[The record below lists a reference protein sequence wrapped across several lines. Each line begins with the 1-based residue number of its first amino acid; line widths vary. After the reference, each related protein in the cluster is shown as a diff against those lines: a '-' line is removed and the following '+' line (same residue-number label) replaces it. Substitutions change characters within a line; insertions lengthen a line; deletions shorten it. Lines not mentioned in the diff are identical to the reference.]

1 MHATIVVPTRDHPE
15 LVAMAHATIER
26 AGWADAEAV
35 FVDNGTTDP
44 AARNALRQSPHRV
57 VRADIPF
64 NFPRLVNRGASMATG
79 EVVVLLNN
87 DVEAK
92 RTGWLRQLLVPF
104 EDPDVGIAGAVLE
117 YPSGCI
123 QHCGIGI
130 RDGAPVHLHVGERW
144 DDLDVAER
152 NSLRKP
158 LAVTAACM
166 AVRTDLWRALG
177 GMSTPLASNYNDV
190 DLCLRARWCGAR
202 VMCVRVPGLIHHE
215 SESRGPESGPEI
227 AADWL
232 LFRSRWADP
241 LRASRAAGAEE
252 EASP

>member
-15 LVAMAHATIER
+15 LVAMAHATIAR
-26 AGWADAEAV
+26 AGWADADAV
-35 FVDNGTTDP
+35 FVDNGTTDE
-44 AARNALRQSPHRV
+44 AARDALQESPHRV

-64 NFPRLVNRGASMATG
+64 NFPRLVNRGASTASG

-87 DVEAK
+87 DVEAAAD
-92 RTGWLRQLLVPF
+92 GWLRELLVPF
-104 EDPDVGIAGAVLE
+104 KDPDVGIVGAVLE
-117 YPSGCI
+117 YPSGRI

-130 RDGAPVHLHVGERW
+130 RDGAPVHLHVRERW
-144 DDLDVAER
+144 DDLGLTER
-152 NSLRKP
+152 DLLREP

-232 LFRSRWADP
+232 LFRSRWADL
-241 LRASRAAGAEE
+241 LRASRGGAAEGAV
-252 EASP
+252 SP